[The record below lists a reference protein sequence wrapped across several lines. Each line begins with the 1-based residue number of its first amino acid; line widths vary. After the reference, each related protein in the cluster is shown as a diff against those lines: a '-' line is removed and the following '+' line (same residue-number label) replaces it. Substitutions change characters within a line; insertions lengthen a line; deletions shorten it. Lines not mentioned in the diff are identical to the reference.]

1 MALIVNSHTN
11 LMCDV
16 QRKSRMEYHMSPYM
30 HPYMNSHLR
39 PHIHDTRFLLR
50 LYEDG
55 VFPGSEPSEV
65 PGVAAVA
72 AEAGSEM

>member
-1 MALIVNSHTN
+1 MALTVNSHTN

-39 PHIHDTRFLLR
+39 PHIHDTRFLTTSL
-50 LYEDG
+50 
-55 VFPGSEPSEV
+55 
-65 PGVAAVA
+65 
-72 AEAGSEM
+72 